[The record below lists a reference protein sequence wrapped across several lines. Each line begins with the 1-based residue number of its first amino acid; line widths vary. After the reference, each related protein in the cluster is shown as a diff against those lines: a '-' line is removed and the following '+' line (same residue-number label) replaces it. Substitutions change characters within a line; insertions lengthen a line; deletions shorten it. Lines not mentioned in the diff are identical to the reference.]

1 MYNRALIVGYGSIGK
16 KHAEILKK
24 KLKIKNITICT
35 KQKLNK
41 FKTIKTLSAA
51 ETKASYIII
60 SSVSSEHFK
69 HLKFIEKNFQ
79 NSIILVEKPLFD
91 KYRKINISK
100 NKVFVGYNLR
110 FHPVIEYIHKKI
122 KKEKIIDIKVLCNSF
137 LPNWRTNQHYKK
149 SSSAFKKSGGGV
161 ILDLSHEIDLI
172 RWMFGEIKIDFVKKG
187 KFSKLSIQTEDLLKL
202 NGKVKKANLSIDL
215 NYYSRIKKRNIF
227 IDTENL
233 SIFGDLINNKVEIK
247 SKNENLVKRF
257 SNYHINE
264 SYIKQHKLILTKKS
278 KKVCNFKFG
287 LETMKQIEKIKKWKT
302 Y

>member
-16 KHAEILKK
+16 KHAEILKN

-41 FKTIKTLSAA
+41 FKTIKKLSDA
-51 ETKASYIII
+51 EVKPSYIVIG
-60 SSVSSEHFK
+60 SSSSEHFK
-69 HLKFIEKNFQ
+69 HLKFIEKNFKK
-79 NSIILVEKPLFD
+79 SVILVEKPLFN
-91 KYRKINISK
+91 KYKKISIKK

-110 FHPVIEYIHKKI
+110 FHPVIEYINKKI
-122 KKEKIIDIKVLCNSF
+122 KKEKVIDIKILCNSF

-149 SSSAFKKSGGGV
+149 SSSASKKLGGGV

-172 RWMFGEIKIDFVKKG
+172 RWMFGEINIDFVRKG
-187 KFSKLSIQTEDLLKL
+187 KFSKLLIQTEDLLKL

-215 NYYSRIKKRNIF
+215 NYYSRIKKRNIS

-247 SKNENLVKRF
+247 SKKKSLVKRF

-264 SYIKQHKLILTKKS
+264 SYIKQHKLILTKKT
-278 KKVCNFKFG
+278 KEVCDFKFG
-287 LETMKQIEKIKKWKT
+287 LETMKLIEKIKRWKIR
-302 Y
+302 